1 MLDRLSYLEKHGY
14 LRPSEQF
21 HQAYKE
27 VEHKA
32 HQIHL
37 MMLKLRALGEVK
49 KVWDMDRIL
58 KIITLLDDISQ
69 REERILKNVLKA
81 L

>member
-1 MLDRLSYLEKHGY
+1 YLEERGY
-14 LRPSEQF
+14 LRPSDQF

-37 MMLKLRALGEVK
+37 MMLKLRALGEIK
-49 KVWDMDRIL
+49 KAWEVDRIL
-58 KIITLLDDISQ
+58 KIITSLDDISQ

>member
-1 MLDRLSYLEKHGY
+1 MLDRLAYLEEHGY
-14 LRPSEQF
+14 LRPSDQF

-27 VEHKA
+27 VEQKA

-37 MMLKLRALGEVK
+37 MMLKLRALLEVK
-49 KVWDMDRIL
+49 KVWDIDRIL
-58 KIITLLDDISQ
+58 KIITLLDDISH

>member
-1 MLDRLSYLEKHGY
+1 MLDRFSYMEEHGY
-14 LRPSEQF
+14 LRPSDQF

-27 VEHKA
+27 IEHKA

-37 MMLKLRALGEVK
+37 MMLKLRALGEIK
-49 KVWDMDRIL
+49 RAWDIDRIL

-69 REERILKNVLKA
+69 REERILRNVLKA

>member
-1 MLDRLSYLEKHGY
+1 MLNRLAYLEEGGY
-14 LRPSEQF
+14 LRPSDQF
-21 HQAYKE
+21 PQAYKE

-37 MMLKLRALGEVK
+37 MMLKLRALVK
-49 KVWDMDRIL
+49 VKRAWDVDRIL

-69 REERILKNVLKA
+69 REERILKDVLKA

>member
-1 MLDRLSYLEKHGY
+1 MLNRLSYLEERGY
-14 LRPSEQF
+14 LRPSDQF

-27 VEHKA
+27 VEQKA

-37 MMLKLRALGEVK
+37 MILKLRALLKVK
-49 KVWDMDRIL
+49 RAWDMDRIL

-69 REERILKNVLKA
+69 REERILKDVLKA

>member
-1 MLDRLSYLEKHGY
+1 MLDRLSYLEEHGY
-14 LRPSEQF
+14 LRPSDQF

-32 HQIHL
+32 HQVHL
-37 MMLKLRALGEVK
+37 MMLKLRALGEIK
-49 KVWDMDRIL
+49 RAWDIDRIL

>member
-1 MLDRLSYLEKHGY
+1 MLNRLAYLEECGY
-14 LRPSEQF
+14 LRRSDQF
-21 HQAYKE
+21 YQAYKE

-32 HQIHL
+32 HQVHL
-37 MMLKLRALGEVK
+37 MMLKLRALVEIK
-49 KVWDMDRIL
+49 RTWDMDRIL

-69 REERILKNVLKA
+69 REERILMDVLKA

>member
-1 MLDRLSYLEKHGY
+1 M
-14 LRPSEQF
+14 RPSDQF
-21 HQAYKE
+21 YQAYKE
-27 VEHKA
+27 VEQKA
-32 HQIHL
+32 NQIHL
-37 MMLKLRALGEVK
+37 MMLKLRALLKVK
-49 KVWDMDRIL
+49 RAWDAGRIL

>member
-1 MLDRLSYLEKHGY
+1 
-14 LRPSEQF
+14 
-21 HQAYKE
+21 AYKE

-32 HQIHL
+32 HQVHL
-37 MMLKLRALGEVK
+37 MMLKLRALAEAK
-49 KVWDMDRIL
+49 RAWDVERIL

-81 L
+81 F